1 MALTLKI
8 KDKEY
13 SFRFGFAF
21 LRAINPLHR
30 QMVEELNEFEEIG
43 FQLEVVKWLGSNDYE
58 GLVNILWYANKT
70 ESPRLDRKD
79 IEEHIE
85 GLSAEELEEL
95 ETTVKDFLSGTAL
108 LSKRMKSAVQAA
120 ERATEATE
128 Q

>member
-58 GLVNILWYANKT
+58 GLVNILWYGTKT

-85 GLSAEELEEL
+85 GLTEEELEEL
-95 ETTVKDFLSGTAL
+95 EKTVKDFLSGTAL
-108 LSKRMKSAVQAA
+108 LSKRMKAATQAA
-120 ERATEATE
+120 ERVNEVTE